1 MLLSYSLRM
10 DNDHLVSQS
19 ETANKRFALLSI
31 AGVLFVFYFV
41 QWYAGD
47 PEKRFQLVDLVFAVF
62 FTVAVYLWCQID
74 ARERGSKLGP
84 FFGIALLFF
93 GPFAVM
99 YYLIRTRGFQTGLI
113 AIGWMLLFGLG
124 VFIASFIELII
135 LSSISDRMGLFK
147 NA

>member
-1 MLLSYSLRM
+1 M
-10 DNDHLVSQS
+10 DNYQPSSQT
-19 ETANKRFALLSI
+19 ETVNKRLALISI

-47 PEKRFQLVDLVFAVF
+47 PEKRFQLIDLVFAIF
-62 FTVAVYLWCQID
+62 FTIAVYFWCQID
-74 ARERGSKLGP
+74 ARERGGKLGP

-99 YYLIRTRGFQTGLI
+99 YYLIRTRGFQPGLI
-113 AIGWMLLFGLG
+113 AIGWMLLFGLC
-124 VFIASFIELII
+124 VFIVSSIELII

-147 NA
+147 NS